1 MAQLTPEQAA
11 AKIKLKARAAES
23 AKTTP
28 DTSWWDNLKNEA
40 SDMGSG
46 LVAAAKDPGDAL
58 MGMLGLGAGGFEA
71 GVRYMAPGLG
81 EAGDRFNNMVAE
93 YTNNTLAK
101 PREVGKRTPV
111 GNAAAEMASD
121 TYNSFRHPVDS
132 FYERPINTT
141 LDWGGAVG
149 GIIGKLPGIVKKA
162 GALKPAE
169 EVLEASRKAKDD
181 AFTAAYASPEEIN
194 LGALRDAALRAAD
207 EKGYKP
213 NLDIFEPNHR
223 AVAQVRKEFPNEG
236 GVMDVHQM
244 RQSADLVDARPTVK
258 APGLSSDNK
267 IAAAMKEA
275 IDSGLEKSNPEAFAL
290 LKKAFDLNTRFK
302 NTETILDLR
311 NKADL
316 TGRMSPNEAKAAGS
330 EVRKVALNKGTV
342 RGLGEETA
350 ADLSHV
356 VDMVKPAGN
365 LARIRDEIVSN
376 LPVAAGGLG
385 FLTPL
390 GPAGALLGAAAG
402 TGIKH
407 FLANARNA
415 KTAKMMSEELLSIA
429 NELNNLPRGEMI
441 KKFGMMKLSPQKRA
455 ALAATLGIPTSPEEF
470 PAGR

>member
-1 MAQLTPEQAA
+1 MAKMTKEQAIA
-11 AKIKLKARAAES
+11 IMKLQQAQIES
-23 AKTTP
+23 DAQSP

-58 MGMLGLGAGGFEA
+58 MGMLGLGAGGLEA

-111 GNAAAEMASD
+111 GDAAAEMASD
-121 TYNSFRHPVDS
+121 TYNSFRHPIDS

-149 GIIGKLPGIVKKA
+149 GLIGKLPGVVKKA
-162 GALKPAE
+162 GALTPAD
-169 EVLEASRKAKDD
+169 EVLELSKKAKDD
-181 AFTAAYASPEEIN
+181 AFTAAYAHPQGIDT
-194 LGALRDAALRAAD
+194 GAIRDAAIRAAND
-207 EKGYKP
+207 AGYNP
-213 NLDIFEPNHR
+213 DRLISEPNR
-223 AVAQVRKEFPNEG
+223 VAVTDITKNYDNTGTVR
-236 GVMDVHQM
+236 DVHQM
-244 RQSADLVDARPTVK
+244 RQTADMVDARPTVK
-258 APGLSSDNK
+258 APGLGADNP
-267 IAAAMKEA
+267 IAAAMKDA
-275 IDSGLEKSNPEAFAL
+275 IDSGLEKTDPEAFAL
-290 LKKAFDLNTRFK
+290 LKKAFDLNSRYK
-302 NTETILDLR
+302 NTQTILDLR

-316 TGRMSPNEAKAAGS
+316 TGRMSPNAAKAVGT
-330 EVRKVALNKGTV
+330 EVRRVALDKGAV

-385 FLTPL
+385 FLTPI

-407 FLANARNA
+407 FLSNARNA
-415 KTAKMMSEELLSIA
+415 KTAKMMSEELLIIA